1 MHEQSHQAKKESAY
15 YKSTQVHKNFNNG
28 EVIMET
34 WLPLTNTE
42 MQKPQF
48 RFPHQEEM
56 IMSHQN
62 KKGAGPTKEKK

>member
-1 MHEQSHQAKKESAY
+1 
-15 YKSTQVHKNFNNG
+15 
-28 EVIMET
+28 
-34 WLPLTNTE
+34 

-62 KKGAGPTKEKK
+62 KKGAGPTKEKKQTTNAIRGGGNRRKEKTINSQYDIRTVTLQETTRF